1 MKFVNDNNMITMF
14 SIFGHYNTRG
24 PIELDA
30 SLVRSFEQI
39 QKILIRPMNY
49 KEIRTLLDTPD
60 EYISLADT

>member
-30 SLVRSFEQI
+30 SLIYVED
-39 QKILIRPMNY
+39 L
-49 KEIRTLLDTPD
+49 
-60 EYISLADT
+60 